1 MHRRKHLARLEG
13 ERAIG
18 RFLVRFPRYGLV
30 REPLRGGSA
39 RFRGFLRIL
48 ARL

>member
-1 MHRRKHLARLEG
+1 MHRRKHLVRLEG

-30 REPLRGGSA
+30 RESLRCGGA
-39 RFRGFLRIL
+39 WLCGFLRIGAGL
-48 ARL
+48 